1 MSRAMWLV
9 VLPGLMVLGFV
20 AGCHQPTRDAA
31 QAAPAAKAEVV
42 EEHWPNGV
50 LRLRKEVL
58 RGRDGTG
65 VDHGTYTGWYDNGQ
79 VEYQGTF
86 VQGKVD
92 GVATRYH
99 RNGQKAV
106 EEHFAHG
113 LREGPRY
120 SWDESGIL
128 RKEEH
133 FVDDQPDGTWTT
145 WDAQAKIKAQQRFE
159 RGVPKS

>member
-1 MSRAMWLV
+1 MWPAT
-9 VLPGLMVLGFV
+9 LPFLAVLGLV
-20 AGCHQPTRDAA
+20 AGCHQPAGEA
-31 QAAPAAKAEVV
+31 QWTTPAAKTEVV

-50 LRLRKEVL
+50 LRFRKEVL
-58 RGRDGTG
+58 RGRDKIV

-106 EEHFAHG
+106 EEYFANG
-113 LREGPRY
+113 VREGPRY
-120 SWDESGIL
+120 SWDENGVL

-133 FVDDQPDGTWTT
+133 FADDQPDGTWTT
-145 WDAQAKIKAQQRFE
+145 WDAQGKIKSQQRFE

>member
-1 MSRAMWLV
+1 MSRAIWLAA
-9 VLPGLMVLGFV
+9 LPGLMALGLV
-20 AGCHQPTRDAA
+20 AGCQQPAREA
-31 QAAPAAKAEVV
+31 QRAAPAAKAEVV
-42 EEHWPNGV
+42 EEHWPNGG
-50 LRLRKEVL
+50 LRVRKEVL
-58 RGRDGTG
+58 RSRDGTL

-79 VEYQGTF
+79 VEYHGMF

-106 EEHFAHG
+106 EEYYANG
-113 LREGPRY
+113 VREGPRY
-120 SWDESGIL
+120 SWDESGVL

-133 FVDDQPDGTWTT
+133 FADDQPDGTWTT
-145 WDAQAKIKAQQRFE
+145 WDGQGKIKAQQRFE